1 MSNDS
6 ITLALDGEVQI
17 KDFASAMDG
26 FRKLIAALTRAVG
39 GRQSVEWIITNLDA
53 GSATVT
59 ARGESRSLET
69 VEHIAQGYLTVGRA
83 LRERERVPYSSRV
96 SNPADKLINLL
107 DGRIS
112 SIRFETV
119 EADVI
124 IRSEAASEYV
134 SAPALV
140 TAYGAIE
147 GVVQAL
153 SMRRGLRFTL
163 YDTIFDKAVSCYLK
177 EGRESIMRDAWGRR
191 AIVEGTVAR
200 DSDTVRAVSVRQVSA
215 VEIMRDPEPGSY
227 RHARAISPRR
237 PDDGLLP
244 EDRIRRLRDA

>member
-1 MSNDS
+1 M
-6 ITLALDGEVQI
+6 
-17 KDFASAMDG
+17 
-26 FRKLIAALTRAVG
+26 
-39 GRQSVEWIITNLDA
+39 
-53 GSATVT
+53 
-59 ARGESRSLET
+59 
-69 VEHIAQGYLTVGRA
+69 
-83 LRERERVPYSSRV
+83 
-96 SNPADKLINLL
+96 
-107 DGRIS
+107 
-112 SIRFETV
+112 
-119 EADVI
+119 
-124 IRSEAASEYV
+124 
-134 SAPALV
+134 

-200 DSDTVRAVSVRQVSA
+200 DSDTVRAVTVRQVSG
-215 VEIMRDPEPGSY
+215 VEIMPDPEPGSY
-227 RHARAISPRR
+227 RLARAVSPRR

>member
-1 MSNDS
+1 MLREARARRS
-6 ITLALDGEVQI
+6 ALCG
-17 KDFASAMDG
+17 
-26 FRKLIAALTRAVG
+26 RAAL
-39 GRQSVEWIITNLDA
+39 EWIITNLDA

-59 ARGESRSLET
+59 ARGESPSPET
-69 VEHIAQGYLTVGRA
+69 VEHISQAYLNVGRA
-83 LRERERVPYSSRV
+83 LSERERVPYCRQVRNS
-96 SNPADKLINLL
+96 ADKLIGLL

-124 IRSEAASEYV
+124 ISGETVHEYV
-134 SAPALV
+134 SVPALV

-200 DSDTVRAVSVRQVSA
+200 DSDTGRAVSARQVSG
-215 VEIMRDPEPGSY
+215 VEITRNPEPGSY
-227 RHARAISPRR
+227 RHARAVSPRR

>member
-6 ITLALDGEVQI
+6 ITLALYGEVQI
-17 KDFASAMDG
+17 EDFASAMDS
-26 FRKLIAALTRAVG
+26 FRRLIAALTRDA

-53 GSATVT
+53 GIATVT
-59 ARGESRSLET
+59 VRGESPSLET
-69 VEHIAQGYLTVGRA
+69 VEHIAQAYLTVGRA
-83 LRERERVPYSSRV
+83 LSEGELVPYHRKVRNS
-96 SNPADKLINLL
+96 ADKLIDLL

-124 IRSEAASEYV
+124 IRSETAREYV

-153 SMRRGLRFTL
+153 NMRGGLRFTL
-163 YDTIFDKAVSCYLK
+163 YDTIFDKAVSCYLE

-200 DSDTVRAVSVRQVSA
+200 DSDTGRAVSVRQVSD
-215 VEIMRDPEPGSY
+215 VEIKRDPEPWSY
-227 RHARAISPRR
+227 RRARAVSPRR
-237 PDDGLLP
+237 PDDELLP